1 MNPALDLGR
10 HQEEA
15 SQSHSLNMQASL
27 LSARPILSIL
37 LILSKM
43 PSRSTLSRIAKSS
56 LPMEHVHLTEQIIAC
71 AFRVYRRLGYGF
83 LESVY
88 EKCLLIELRRAGLK
102 AEAQQPIIVNYDGI
116 AVGEFLADL
125 VVEDTII
132 LELKSVQMIALA
144 HEVQLVNYLTATG
157 MPVGL
162 LLNFSEGGVQV
173 RRKVRKLRSSTA
185 LDRKNPVNPVNPVK
199 NAGRAPA
206 TP

>member
-1 MNPALDLGR
+1 
-10 HQEEA
+10 
-15 SQSHSLNMQASL
+15 
-27 LSARPILSIL
+27 
-37 LILSKM
+37 
-43 PSRSTLSRIAKSS
+43 
-56 LPMEHVHLTEQIIAC
+56 MEHEDLTEQIIAC
-71 AFRVYRRLGYGF
+71 AFRVYRQLGYGF

-102 AEAQQPIIVNYDGI
+102 AEAQQPIIVYYDGT

-132 LELKSVQMIALA
+132 LELKSVQMIAPA

-173 RRKVRKLRSSTA
+173 RRKVRSSTA
-185 LDRKNPVNPVNPVK
+185 PYRNNPVNPVNPVK
-199 NAGRAPA
+199 NAGRAPSA
-206 TP
+206 P